1 MITNRIPRLI
11 RFISRRINDYLKTID
26 DGTVHQQQQVQVH
39 QQVQQQYHDQHYNGQ
54 QQYHNGQYQYHQQHF
69 NNYYG
74 RGQY

>member
-39 QQVQQQYHDQHYNGQ
+39 QKVQQHYNGQ